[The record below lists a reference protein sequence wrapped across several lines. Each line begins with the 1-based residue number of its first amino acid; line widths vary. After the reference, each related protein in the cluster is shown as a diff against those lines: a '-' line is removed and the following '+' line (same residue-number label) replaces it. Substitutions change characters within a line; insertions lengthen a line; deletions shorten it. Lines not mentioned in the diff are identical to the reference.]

1 MRTVRPITTV
11 LLFLVPLFLG
21 PAVVTADEGAVY
33 LNPGGLHDA
42 SKYYTHIVKA
52 PKGSSV
58 FIAGQISVDPT
69 GALVGAGNK
78 EAQVRRAFTNLR
90 TAIAAAGGKPEHT
103 VKITVYS
110 VDHTDADLA
119 IIGAEST
126 ALWGKKLPASTL
138 VPVPRLARS
147 GLLFEIDAELVIP
160 D

>member
-1 MRTVRPITTV
+1 MHTGRRLRTAMILP
-11 LLFLVPLFLG
+11 LLLLDT
-21 PAVVTADEGAVY
+21 AVAAADGGAVY
-33 LNPGGLHDA
+33 LNPEGLHDA
-42 SKYYTHIVKA
+42 SKYYTHVVKA
-52 PKGSSV
+52 PKGTSV

-69 GALVGAGNK
+69 GALVGPGDK

-90 TAIAAAGGKPEHT
+90 TAIAAARAKPEHT

-147 GLLFEIDAELVIP
+147 GLLFEIDAELVVP
-160 D
+160 E